1 MIEAPAGHTIIM
13 KHLFLKNKSG
23 TNATGTDN
31 ELRLIQATTNTFVPF
46 ARGTLNNDASASFG
60 NTMVLEPGDKVQSR
74 ITEQPYHVSIFYQE
88 LPTPTIRGQ

>member
-1 MIEAPAGHTIIM
+1 M
-13 KHLFLKNKSG
+13 KTLSIKNKSG

-31 ELRLIQATTNTFVPF
+31 ELRLVEDTTNTFVPF
-46 ARGTLNNDASASFG
+46 ARGTLNNDSSVTFT

-74 ITEQPYHVSIFYQE
+74 ITEQPYHVSVFYQE